1 MHGLVHAEAEIEQS
15 EEEIEQSEEEIEQ
28 AEEEIEQSE
37 AGIEQVEEAD
47 IFIVMKVGRSSGIT
61 VGRVLGIISGNFPVL
76 PIRNWRTSPLN
87 K

>member
-47 IFIVMKVGRSSGIT
+47 IFIVMKVWNHRWTSVGDHFRQLSSSSYQKLEDIT
-61 VGRVLGIISGNFPVL
+61 LE
-76 PIRNWRTSPLN
+76 
-87 K
+87 